1 MRCCVGNSR
10 NLWFPKFPSFASVV
24 TDLCLGARNRY
35 PLDLLVSCITNTCY
49 VLQRLLELNFLPIN
63 LYKALN
69 QGLTLVW
76 YLWNERYTSLSA
88 YYRLV
93 WIRFVCPIRFFGCC
107 VLVLVFSLVSILGSE
122 LTYHLE
128 LTTREKFIFSLLAT
142 RNQVFLVRN
151 TFRAITSTRFH
162 HTSTLIRRGFKHA

>member
-1 MRCCVGNSR
+1 M
-10 NLWFPKFPSFASVV
+10 SVV

-35 PLDLLVSCITNTCY
+35 PLDLLVSCITNTCF

-122 LTYHLE
+122 LTYHRIKHFLSLRKHFIAEMDANQAE
-128 LTTREKFIFSLLAT
+128 LDEI
-142 RNQVFLVRN
+142 
-151 TFRAITSTRFH
+151 RA
-162 HTSTLIRRGFKHA
+162 AEMDV